1 MILIKN
7 EGKINKEVFIWKD
20 EPMMDIKDM
29 KMDDVIKRINELYK
43 KSKEE
48 GLNSTEKEEQQ
59 ILRRRYIDSVKSN
72 FRAQLETVEL
82 KKRN

>member
-1 MILIKN
+1 
-7 EGKINKEVFIWKD
+7 
-20 EPMMDIKDM
+20 MDYANM

-43 KSKEE
+43 KSKED
-48 GLNSTEKEEQQ
+48 GLNESEKEEQQ

-82 KKRN
+82 KKKN

>member
-1 MILIKN
+1 
-7 EGKINKEVFIWKD
+7 
-20 EPMMDIKDM
+20 MMNYVDM
-29 KMDDVIKRINELYK
+29 KIDDVIKRINELYK

-48 GLNSTEKEEQQ
+48 GLNEKEKEEQQ
-59 ILRRRYIDSVKSN
+59 KLRRRYIDSVKNN

>member
-1 MILIKN
+1 MKY
-7 EGKINKEVFIWKD
+7 ES
-20 EPMMDIKDM
+20 M

-43 KSKEE
+43 KSKEQ
-48 GLNSTEKEEQQ
+48 GLNEEEKEEQQ

-82 KKRN
+82 KKRD

>member
-1 MILIKN
+1 MDYKN
-7 EGKINKEVFIWKD
+7 MNI
-20 EPMMDIKDM
+20 
-29 KMDDVIKRINELYK
+29 DDVIKRINELYK

-48 GLNSTEKEEQQ
+48 GLNESEKDEHQK
-59 ILRRRYIDSVKSN
+59 LRRRYIDSIKDN

>member
-1 MILIKN
+1 
-7 EGKINKEVFIWKD
+7 
-20 EPMMDIKDM
+20 MDYANM

-48 GLNSTEKEEQQ
+48 GLNESEKEEQQ

-82 KKRN
+82 KKKN

>member
-1 MILIKN
+1 MFLR
-7 EGKINKEVFIWKD
+7 KD
-20 EPMMDIKDM
+20 ELKMDYENM
-29 KMDDVIKRINELYK
+29 KIDDVIKRINELYK

-48 GLNSTEKEEQQ
+48 GLNESEKEEQQ
-59 ILRRRYIDSVKSN
+59 KLRRRYIDSVKNN

>member
-1 MILIKN
+1 
-7 EGKINKEVFIWKD
+7 
-20 EPMMDIKDM
+20 MDYQNM

-48 GLNSTEKEEQQ
+48 GLNDLEKEEQQ
-59 ILRRRYIDSVKSN
+59 ILRRRYIDSVKNN
-72 FRAQLETVEL
+72 FRAQLETVEP

>member
-1 MILIKN
+1 
-7 EGKINKEVFIWKD
+7 
-20 EPMMDIKDM
+20 MMDIKDM
-29 KMDDVIKRINELYK
+29 KMDDIIKRINELYK

-48 GLNSTEKEEQQ
+48 GLSEVEKEEQQ

-82 KKRN
+82 KKRD

>member
-1 MILIKN
+1 MDYEN
-7 EGKINKEVFIWKD
+7 MKI
-20 EPMMDIKDM
+20 
-29 KMDDVIKRINELYK
+29 DDVIKRINELYK

-48 GLNSTEKEEQQ
+48 GLNESEKEEQQ
-59 ILRRRYIDSVKSN
+59 KLRRRYIDSVKNN

>member
-1 MILIKN
+1 M
-7 EGKINKEVFIWKD
+7 EY
-20 EPMMDIKDM
+20 KDM
-29 KMDDVIKRINELYK
+29 KIDDVIKRINELYK

-48 GLNSTEKEEQQ
+48 GLNDKEKDEQQ
-59 ILRRRYIDSVKSN
+59 KLRRIYIDNVKNN

>member
-1 MILIKN
+1 
-7 EGKINKEVFIWKD
+7 
-20 EPMMDIKDM
+20 MMDINDM

-48 GLNSTEKEEQQ
+48 GLNPEEKEEQQ

-72 FRAQLETVEL
+72 FRVQLETVEP

>member
-1 MILIKN
+1 MILTKN
-7 EGKINKEVFIWKD
+7 KGKIKERTFRKD
-20 EPMMDIKDM
+20 ELMMDYKDM

-43 KSKEE
+43 KSKED
-48 GLNSTEKEEQQ
+48 GLNEEEKEEQQ
-59 ILRRRYIDSVKSN
+59 ILRRKYIDSVKSN

>member
-1 MILIKN
+1 MRN
-7 EGKINKEVFIWKD
+7 EGKIKESIILRKD
-20 EPMMDIKDM
+20 ELMMNYVDM
-29 KMDDVIKRINELYK
+29 KIDDVIKRINELYK

-48 GLNSTEKEEQQ
+48 GLNEKEKEEQQ
-59 ILRRRYIDSVKSN
+59 KLRRRYIDSVKNN